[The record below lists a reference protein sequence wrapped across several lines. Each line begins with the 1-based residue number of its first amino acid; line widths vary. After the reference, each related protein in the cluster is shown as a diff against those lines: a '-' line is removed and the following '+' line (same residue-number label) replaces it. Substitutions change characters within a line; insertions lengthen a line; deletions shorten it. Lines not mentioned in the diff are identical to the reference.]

1 MKIAIGS
8 DHAGYTLKSVVL
20 GHVQEL
26 GHEVV
31 DLGTDGLD
39 SVDYPDFAKLVA
51 GKVAEGAVDCGILVC
66 GTGQGMAMT
75 ANRFDGVRA
84 AVVADVFSAKGT
96 RAHNDANVLCMGERV
111 IGSGLALE
119 IVDAFLATEFE
130 GGRHA
135 RRVGKIQS

>member
-8 DHAGYTLKSVVL
+8 DHAGFHLKTAVVA
-20 GHVQEL
+20 HVRQT

-31 DLGTDGLD
+31 DLGTNSMD

-51 GKVAEGAVDCGILVC
+51 GQVSDRVADLGILVC

-75 ANRFDGVRA
+75 ANRAPGVRA

-111 IGSGLALE
+111 IGGGLALE
-119 IVDAFLATEFE
+119 IVDAFLSTEFE

-135 RRVGKIQS
+135 RRVGKIEG